1 MTEQQPIS
9 LPEPHNLEAEQ
20 AVLGAMLFDNHVW
33 RDLRDI
39 LPAEDFCDPLHQRM
53 MEAIGE
59 LVGADGLADANT
71 LTEKLRGSRAFEDL
85 GGVVY
90 LFDMIDRA
98 PPSGHAQTYA
108 AIISDLALKRRLA
121 AIGTVAKLKSLD
133 PEITGYDA
141 IAEVRQTL
149 EAIEHG
155 AAPDDGLFSD
165 ARTVGEGLLGK
176 VETELATGR
185 PKGLPCGLEC
195 VDKRLGG
202 LLPGSLVIV
211 AGRPGMGKAQPLS
224 SLVLTPRGFMQM
236 GDLSVGDEVCRPNG
250 GTARIESIHPQ
261 GEKDVFR
268 LTFAD
273 GRSARATG
281 DHLWQVRRRAKWSSI
296 EEVVTTDRIA
306 DLLKASRNVGRTS
319 IPLGEPKF
327 DAGRRLPLDPYLLGL
342 LLGDGGLTGA
352 TVRFFSKDQELLD
365 AAVAA
370 LPSHCYGRQVDEP
383 GRCAAIH
390 VHAKGGRGTR
400 SRFRSALRRL
410 GLLGCGSA
418 DKFVPVAY
426 LSASNDA
433 RLALLQGLLD
443 TDGTVEPSGT
453 VRFSSVSRALADAVV
468 YLARSLGGT
477 AIVRERQTF
486 VGKRADNRP
495 GQPSYIVTL
504 RHPRAEI
511 LFRLERK
518 RRRLPV
524 NYQYRDLRLQIRSVE
539 PDGREPCQCIKL
551 DVEDGLYLTD
561 DFVVTH
567 NTALLGNIMAG
578 AANLNPHVL
587 FAALSLEMDNDQL
600 VERSLSRLT
609 ADDLDPI
616 PYERIGKRTV
626 VPTDMRRLHELQQV
640 LPRNLLLRD
649 RAGVGLEEIRRGVWV
664 LKRRGPLG
672 AIAID
677 YLQLM
682 KQSRRDGRNTAEV
695 IGDTTKGLK
704 NLARDAGIAIVLL
717 SQLSRAVE
725 MRDDKRPQLSDLRD
739 SGSIEQDAD
748 AVLFPFREAYY
759 LQKNE
764 PADPSSDAYITWSS
778 EMAKHRDRMDVIIGK
793 NRHGSEGVAVQS
805 YKPEL
810 DLITNREHRF

>member
-176 VETELATGR
+176 VEAELATGR
-185 PKGLPCGLEC
+185 PRGLPCGLEC

-202 LLPGSLVIV
+202 LLPGSLVII
-211 AGRPGMGKAQPLS
+211 AGRPGMAK
-224 SLVLTPRGFMQM
+224 
-236 GDLSVGDEVCRPNG
+236 
-250 GTARIESIHPQ
+250 TA
-261 GEKDVFR
+261 
-268 LTFAD
+268 TM
-273 GRSARATG
+273 
-281 DHLWQVRRRAKWSSI
+281 
-296 EEVVTTDRIA
+296 
-306 DLLKASRNVGRTS
+306 
-319 IPLGEPKF
+319 
-327 DAGRRLPLDPYLLGL
+327 
-342 LLGDGGLTGA
+342 
-352 TVRFFSKDQELLD
+352 
-365 AAVAA
+365 
-370 LPSHCYGRQVDEP
+370 
-383 GRCAAIH
+383 
-390 VHAKGGRGTR
+390 
-400 SRFRSALRRL
+400 
-410 GLLGCGSA
+410 
-418 DKFVPVAY
+418 
-426 LSASNDA
+426 
-433 RLALLQGLLD
+433 
-443 TDGTVEPSGT
+443 
-453 VRFSSVSRALADAVV
+453 
-468 YLARSLGGT
+468 
-477 AIVRERQTF
+477 
-486 VGKRADNRP
+486 
-495 GQPSYIVTL
+495 
-504 RHPRAEI
+504 
-511 LFRLERK
+511 
-518 RRRLPV
+518 
-524 NYQYRDLRLQIRSVE
+524 
-539 PDGREPCQCIKL
+539 
-551 DVEDGLYLTD
+551 
-561 DFVVTH
+561 
-567 NTALLGNIMAG
+567 GNIMAG
-578 AANLNPHVL
+578 AANLNPGHL

-600 VERSLSRLT
+600 VERALSRLT
-609 ADDLDPI
+609 ANDIDPI

-626 VPTDMRRLHELQQV
+626 VPTDMLRLHELKQV